1 MEDINDSNKQNLV
14 SLDNKNG
21 QSNTIWY
28 FFSIISWFL
37 LLGLQFDQFLNELF
51 PFDEK
56 YKPLKG
62 SGISLILDYFFILK
76 LFSLLRI
83 FIFGITLFG
92 FIIYLIFT
100 TCKKDENLLNS
111 MMSKWTKFHF
121 ISFLFISG
129 LYIFLKLEIFVGKRE
144 EEPSKLFFSLIFIF
158 SFLGCVSLIFFTL
171 KLIYHVNGILS
182 YLLKKVVFLA

>member
-1 MEDINDSNKQNLV
+1 MIHSNILG
-14 SLDNKNG
+14 SNG
-21 QSNTIWY
+21 QS
-28 FFSIISWFL
+28 L
-37 LLGLQFDQFLNELF
+37 
-51 PFDEK
+51 PMFDEK

-171 KLIYHVNGILS
+171 KLIYHANGILS